1 MIQYVRSRIQKVN
14 EEFEI
19 KPYHSSK
26 KNTENNVLPLLDT
39 MHVGVYLLVPLL
51 IGLGL
56 GIMLDNKLEIRP
68 YGFFSGL
75 LFGVIGSFFNLI
87 KFVRRFSRHASN
99 KYKS

>member
-1 MIQYVRSRIQKVN
+1 MVQYVRSRIQKVN

-19 KPYHSSK
+19 KPYHSRK
-26 KNTENNVLPLLDT
+26 KNTESDVLPLLDA

-51 IGLGL
+51 IGIGL

-68 YGFFSGL
+68 FGFFSGL

-87 KFVRRFSRHASN
+87 KFVRQFSRHASN
-99 KYKS
+99 KHKS